1 MRLVDPHQPQQDFH
15 LGHHSDYSYPQSQSP
30 FGMGSVHLSNNNS
43 HNQNVREAWLVFPK
57 DKRQNAN
64 AMVRQG
70 RQSLRSFTAKPVNLA
85 ASFGSQLKNSF
96 NNIHRIRET
105 PVESFNLID
114 ETPEEKAEKRKKR
127 RKSAYYSAAITASLC
142 LLFLAITLGA
152 VIASTNS
159 NGKLL

>member
-1 MRLVDPHQPQQDFH
+1 M
-15 LGHHSDYSYPQSQSP
+15 
-30 FGMGSVHLSNNNS
+30 
-43 HNQNVREAWLVFPK
+43 
-57 DKRQNAN
+57 
-64 AMVRQG
+64 
-70 RQSLRSFTAKPVNLA
+70 
-85 ASFGSQLKNSF
+85 
-96 NNIHRIRET
+96 
-105 PVESFNLID
+105 ESFNLID